1 MSTRN
6 ACIIFTM
13 SGFDFITQF
22 INFHRVTRRM
32 GAVAKDVHVFT
43 TQFFTKL
50 EDEGVNAVSSWT
62 AKKNLDIFE
71 KKFILI
77 PVNKDIHWSLFV
89 VVNPGKVENGHDST
103 IENDDEVLEHS
114 FCLFMDSLRAHKKN
128 RMKNIIQTWL
138 NAEAKRLG
146 KFTKLGQNEPFNSQS
161 FPVVDPR
168 GKDVM

>member
-1 MSTRN
+1 
-6 ACIIFTM
+6 M

-22 INFHRVTRRM
+22 INFNRVTRRM
-32 GAVAKDVHVFT
+32 GALAKDVHVFT

-103 IENDDEVLEHS
+103 IANDDEVLEHS

-146 KFTKLGQNEPFNSQS
+146 KFTKLGQNEPFNSHS

-168 GKDVM
+168 GKDIM